1 MIGVFNIQ
9 KHEELSSTCN
19 NGPVS
24 IADVEN
30 ETVVK
35 LVDAGVSAMLTRL
48 QSKIHVEHVHCM
60 TFVKC
65 VYMNRL
71 F

>member
-9 KHEELSSTCN
+9 KHEELSSN

-48 QSKIHVEHVHCM
+48 QSKIHVELVHCT